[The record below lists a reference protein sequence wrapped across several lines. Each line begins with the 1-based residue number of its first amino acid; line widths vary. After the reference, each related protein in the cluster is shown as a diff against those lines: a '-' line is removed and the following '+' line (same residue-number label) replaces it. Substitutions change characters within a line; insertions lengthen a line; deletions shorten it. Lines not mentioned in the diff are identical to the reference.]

1 MPGTVVAFGVN
12 QIPYREEE
20 RSLLAWLR
28 NEASWESWYHS
39 LVLELNTIGSNG
51 GGHSGR
57 GEQHEQRPG
66 SRKAK
71 KCVGGTLKGPQ
82 RLKHQGD
89 KIGKWAEARYLLDHK
104 M

>member
-1 MPGTVVAFGVN
+1 MPRTVVAFGVN

-51 GGHSGR
+51 GGLSGTR
-57 GEQHEQRPG
+57 EQREQRSG
-66 SRKAK
+66 GRKAK
-71 KCVGGTLKGPQ
+71 KNVLGEL
-82 RLKHQGD
+82 
-89 KIGKWAEARYLLDHK
+89 
-104 M
+104 